1 MISLLLNKLLIIYIL
16 YQRGFLVKGL
26 YKYSR
31 HPNYFGE
38 LFLWWCIYL
47 FTVSSQ
53 YTLLRETFD
62 YSLLFNYSMFSSLI
76 MTLIFPRSSQVTEK
90 ISSEKYPEYR
100 DYKAKVNQ
108 IIPSLWRNYNP
119 KRKN

>member
-62 YSLLFNYSMFSSLI
+62 YSLLFNYSMFGEIRQQKSENVKHSLLNFF
-76 MTLIFPRSSQVTEK
+76 T
-90 ISSEKYPEYR
+90 
-100 DYKAKVNQ
+100 N
-108 IIPSLWRNYNP
+108 
-119 KRKN
+119 